1 MKVQNKIMERFLRE
15 QSGQD
20 LLEYAL
26 VASLIA
32 LATVA
37 ALNPVGNAVAGV
49 FISAIDSLVAAFQ

>member
-1 MKVQNKIMERFLRE
+1 MRVHNKWVAKFLEDR
-15 QSGQD
+15 SGQD

-37 ALNPVGNAVAGV
+37 ALNPVGNAVASV